1 MNLRSRRNTLLRIV
15 VGEGPPALVERA
27 AESLSDEE
35 RVRFDDVADEAARR
49 HRILA
54 RAVLRSVLARYLG
67 TRAGSVPI
75 VEDRLGKPRLRGD
88 GPTFSVS
95 HADDS
100 TLIAV
105 DPWARRIGV
114 DVETVGRAGNLP
126 RRALTSMELAGLE
139 TAEGAAREE
148 RFLRHWTAKEAY
160 LKGLGWGI
168 RIDPREVEVRLTSS
182 EPKLTGAKAGRWRLS
197 YLDLR
202 PGLVGTVAT
211 LGGGRWP

>member
-1 MNLRSRRNTLLRIV
+1 M
-15 VGEGPPALVERA
+15 VERA

-35 RVRFDDVADEAARR
+35 RARFDGVADEAARR

-54 RAVLRSVLARYLG
+54 RAVLRSLLARHLG
-67 TRAGSVPI
+67 IRANSVPI
-75 VEDRLGKPRLRGD
+75 VEDRLGKPGLRGE

-95 HADDS
+95 HAVDL
-100 TLIAV
+100 TVIAV

-114 DVETVGRAGNLP
+114 DVETVGRAGKLP
-126 RRALTSMELAGLE
+126 RRALTPMELAGLD

-148 RFLRHWTAKEAY
+148 RFLRYWTAKEAY
-160 LKGLGWGI
+160 LKGQGWGI

-182 EPKLTGAKAGRWRLS
+182 APKLMGEKPGGWCLG

-211 LGGGRWP
+211 LDGGSRP